1 MKTWTAASLVALVAA
16 AGVALAGNTTPT
28 ANKPTTAN
36 TNKAT
41 ANLFDTAVA
50 SGNCK
55 TFAAAVKAAGLES
68 TFKGEGPYTVFVP
81 TDEAWAKLPAGTVEA
96 FLKAENKERLAS
108 ILQFHILPGQI
119 AARDLG
125 RMQESSQTLLGQ
137 SFTIDNHD
145 NKTWVGTD
153 MKLMAAITKSD
164 VYATNGVI
172 HYIDAVMLPRQ

>member
-1 MKTWTAASLVALVAA
+1 MKTWTAVSLVALVAA

-28 ANKPTTAN
+28 ANKPAN
-36 TNKAT
+36 TNSTKAT
-41 ANLFDTAVA
+41 ANVLDTAIA

-96 FLKAENKERLAS
+96 FLKPENRERLAS
-108 ILQFHILPGQI
+108 ILQFHVLPGHI
-119 AARDLG
+119 TARDLG

-137 SFTIDNHD
+137 SFNIENRE
-145 NKTWVGTD
+145 NKIWVGTD
-153 MKLMAAITKSD
+153 IKLMASITQPD
-164 VYATNGVI
+164 VPATNGVI

>member
-1 MKTWTAASLVALVAA
+1 MKNWTAVSLVALVAA
-16 AGVALAGNTTPT
+16 AGIAVAGNTTPA
-28 ANKPTTAN
+28 ANKPATT
-36 TNKAT
+36 TPNKAT
-41 ANLFDTAVA
+41 ANIFDTAFA

-55 TFAAAVKAAGLES
+55 TFASAVKAAGLTE
-68 TFKGEGPYTVFVP
+68 TFQGPGPYTVFVP
-81 TDEAWAKLPAGTVEA
+81 TDEAWAKLPPGTVEA

-108 ILQFHILPGQI
+108 ILKFHVLPGQI
-119 AARDLG
+119 VARDLA

-145 NKTWVGTD
+145 GKTWVGTD
-153 MKLMAAITKSD
+153 IKLMASITKSD